1 MTALRLGSRD
11 HGEQG
16 GTAVRTD
23 ECQAADLS

>member
-1 MTALRLGSRD
+1 MTALRSSSCD

-23 ECQAADLS
+23 EYRAADLS

>member
-1 MTALRLGSRD
+1 MTALGFGSCD

-23 ECQAADLS
+23 EYQAADLS